1 MKNENL
7 RDSTLEKLLNG
18 EKDLLD
24 LGLGDVSIS

>member
-7 RDSTLEKLLNG
+7 WDSTLEKLLNG

-24 LGLGDVSIS
+24 LGLGDASLS